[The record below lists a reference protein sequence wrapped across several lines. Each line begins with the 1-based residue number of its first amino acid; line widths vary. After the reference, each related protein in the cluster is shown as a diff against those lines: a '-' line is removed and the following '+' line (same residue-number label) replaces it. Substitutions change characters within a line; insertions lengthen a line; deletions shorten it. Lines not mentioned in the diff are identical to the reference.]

1 MQDDD
6 DEMIDDRKALPV
18 ALYRGTTQKTREVAA
33 ISYVS
38 HRLSCEPCFNSLSV
52 RVIRRT
58 GARIE
63 IANSLILV
71 LQPGHFGFSRTR
83 NDSNPRNKR

>member
-33 ISYVS
+33 IPYVS
-38 HRLSCEPCFNSLSV
+38 HRLSC
-52 RVIRRT
+52 
-58 GARIE
+58 E

-71 LQPGHFGFSRTR
+71 LQPGHFGFARTR